1 MKGDAVE
8 ICFFCSDLH
17 DGAVRAMNLLRRV
30 DLPIVSLAADPSDGR
45 YRIRL
50 VVETRDSELVQ
61 RVARQI
67 GQMVDIDQV
76 ETKTGD
82 RRAA

>member
-1 MKGDAVE
+1 ME

-17 DGAVRAMNLLRRV
+17 DGAIRAMNLLRRV
-30 DLPIVSLAADPSDGR
+30 DLPIVSLAGDLIDGR

-50 VVETRDSELVQ
+50 AVEASDGELVE

-67 GQMVDIDQV
+67 GQMVDIAEV
-76 ETKTGD
+76 ETRIGD

>member
-1 MKGDAVE
+1 ME

-17 DGAVRAMNLLRRV
+17 DGAIRAMNLLRRV
-30 DLPIVSLAADPSDGR
+30 DLPIVSLAGDLIDGR

-50 VVETRDSELVQ
+50 AVEASDGELVE

-67 GQMVDIDQV
+67 GQMVDIAEV
-76 ETKTGD
+76 ETRIGD
-82 RRAA
+82 PRPA

>member
-1 MKGDAVE
+1 ME

-17 DGAVRAMNLLRRV
+17 DGAVRAMNLLRRA
-30 DLPIVSLAADPSDGR
+30 DLPIVSMAGDPSDGR

-50 VVETRDSELVQ
+50 VLEATNGELVE

-67 GQMVDIDQV
+67 GQIVDIAEV
-76 ETKTGD
+76 ETGNGD

>member
-1 MKGDAVE
+1 M
-8 ICFFCSDLH
+8 S
-17 DGAVRAMNLLRRV
+17 LLRRV